1 MANQYEDSFENGFSQ
16 PTSGRASLNMRD
28 YMQILL
34 ERLWIWVTVFVA
46 VTTAAVFYTGKKVPL
61 YRASARIQ
69 MDVPQAKVVE
79 ADNVV
84 SVNPR
89 DFAYIHTQVK
99 ILESYSLAEK
109 VAETLDLAN
118 HKVLGSRG
126 GAHKDYGAMLAGAT
140 RIALVTGTRMVDVAA
155 EHTDPEIAVLIAD
168 GIADGY
174 VKQNLERRMESSLE
188 ALTWL
193 RQQAEIYKSR
203 LESSELALQEYREKT
218 LSTSLVNRHNVEVS
232 KLQDI
237 TTSLTKAEST
247 LLHAETEWLKVKKL
261 MDSEEPYDS
270 LEIVASDD
278 LVHGTEAQ
286 VLEKKTEIGV
296 LRSRYKDKHP
306 TMLRALR
313 ELDELQAQY
322 KRACLAAAENVHQAF
337 ILAKETEAALQKE
350 LTRQQK
356 KTLEFDRKLMAYNE
370 LLRDVD
376 ADTELYK
383 SILARMKETSV
394 SGQLEMN
401 NVRVVD
407 HAREPGAPFNISR
420 RRDVTRASLLGL
432 LLGLGLAYLVHFT
445 DDRIRRT
452 EELEHG
458 MGVPVL
464 AVVPKIS
471 AKGGRARACIAQLDG
486 QTAAAESFRTLRAS
500 LALSPAAKKAH
511 QLMITSA
518 ETSAGKS
525 LVSSNL
531 AIVFAHNGLRTL
543 LIDADLR
550 RPSQHRAFETDRE
563 TGLSHVLAGD
573 MPWRDIRTR
582 TDTPNLDLI
591 EVGRIPPNP
600 AELLGSP
607 AMTQLLEEAGQEYD
621 KVILDAP
628 PVFGLSDP
636 FVLLPQVEGVIFIA
650 MFNKSRRRS
659 ISHAVQK
666 LREGETPIL
675 GCVMNGVDLGRPSGY
690 YYYYQHYGYYYNSYG
705 QKKHK
710 KT

>member
-1 MANQYEDSFENGFSQ
+1 MANQYEDSFDTD
-16 PTSGRASLNMRD
+16 TSTGSSFLGMRD

-34 ERLWIWVTVFVA
+34 ERLWIWVTIFVA

-61 YRASARIQ
+61 YKASARIQ

-84 SVNPR
+84 SVNPH
-89 DFAYIHTQVK
+89 DYAYIHTQVK

-118 HKVLGSRG
+118 HKTLGSRG
-126 GAHKDYGAMLAGAT
+126 GQEKDYGAMLVGAT
-140 RIALVTGTRMVDVAA
+140 SIALVTGTRMVDVSAS
-155 EHTDPEIAVLIAD
+155 HTDPEVTVLMAN

-174 VKQNLERRMESSLE
+174 VKQNLARRMESSIE

-203 LESSELALQEYREKT
+203 LESSELSLQEYREKT
-218 LSTSLVNRHNVEVS
+218 LSTSLVDSHNVEMA
-232 KLQDI
+232 KLRDI
-237 TTSLTKAEST
+237 TTSLSRAESAVVHT
-247 LLHAETEWLKVKKL
+247 QMEWQKVKKL
-261 MDSEEPYDS
+261 MDNEEPFDS
-270 LEIVASDD
+270 LEIISSDD
-278 LVHGTEAQ
+278 LVHSTEAQ

-296 LRSRYKDKHP
+296 LRSRYKDRHP
-306 TMLRALR
+306 NMLRVLR
-313 ELDELQAQY
+313 ELEELEEQY
-322 KRACLAAAENVHQAF
+322 RRACRAAAENVHQAY
-337 ILAKETEAALQKE
+337 ILAKDTEAALQKE
-350 LTRQQK
+350 MTIQQK
-356 KTLEFDRKLMAYNE
+356 KTLAFDRKLMAYNE
-370 LLRDVD
+370 LLRNVD
-376 ADTELYK
+376 ADKELYN

-394 SGQLEMN
+394 SGKLEVN

-407 HAREPGAPFNISR
+407 HARLPKAPFNISR
-420 RRDVTRASLLGL
+420 RKDITRSSLLGL
-432 LLGLGLAYLVHFT
+432 LLGIGLAYLVHFT

-452 EELEHG
+452 EELEQG
-458 MGVPVL
+458 MGLPVL

-471 AKGGRARACIAQLDG
+471 AKGGRGRACVAQLDG
-486 QTAAAESFRTLRAS
+486 QTASAESFRTLRAS
-500 LALSPAAKKAH
+500 LALIPAAKKAH
-511 QLMITSA
+511 QVMVTSA
-518 ETSAGKS
+518 EASAGKS

-543 LIDADLR
+543 LVDADLR
-550 RPSQHRAFETDRE
+550 RPSQHKAFETDRE

-573 MPWRDIRTR
+573 APWRDVITK
-582 TDTPNLDLI
+582 TDIPNLDVI
-591 EVGRIPPNP
+591 TVGRIPPNP

-621 KVILDAP
+621 KVIMDAP

-659 ISHAVQK
+659 ISRAVQK

-690 YYYYQHYGYYYNSYG
+690 YYYYQHYGYTYNSYG
-705 QKKHK
+705 QKRHK